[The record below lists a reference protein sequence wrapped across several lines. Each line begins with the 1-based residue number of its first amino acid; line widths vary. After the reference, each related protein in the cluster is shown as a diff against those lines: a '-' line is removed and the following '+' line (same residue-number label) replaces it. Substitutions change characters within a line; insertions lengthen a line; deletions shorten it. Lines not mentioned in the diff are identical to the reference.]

1 MHSGNIGWSQ
11 NLDVVLDA
19 ASRLRD
25 QPNLVFVF
33 VGDGAR
39 RQALENAV
47 ASRGLDNV
55 RFFPYQPKD
64 RLDDSFATA
73 DVFIVS
79 LKPGIEGYIVP
90 SKVYGILAAGRPF
103 IAAVDPSCEAA
114 AIAREHR
121 CGVLATPGD
130 PEDLAAQILA
140 LYGNRAETDAM
151 GRRAREA
158 AWRFDRRRAV
168 KAYHDLFVSLPG
180 AARVNS
186 PVSREA
192 SV

>member
-1 MHSGNIGWSQ
+1 MHSGNIGLSQ

-25 QPNLVFVF
+25 RPNLVFAF
-33 VGDGAR
+33 VGDAAR
-39 RQALENAV
+39 RQALETSA

-55 RFFPYQPKD
+55 RFFPYRPKD

-103 IAAVDPSCEAA
+103 IAAVDPSC
-114 AIAREHR
+114 
-121 CGVLATPGD
+121 
-130 PEDLAAQILA
+130 
-140 LYGNRAETDAM
+140 AM
-151 GRRAREA
+151 EVTG
-158 AWRFDRRRAV
+158 
-168 KAYHDLFVSLPG
+168 FVSPQG
-180 AARVNS
+180 TMYWK
-186 PVSREA
+186 
-192 SV
+192 